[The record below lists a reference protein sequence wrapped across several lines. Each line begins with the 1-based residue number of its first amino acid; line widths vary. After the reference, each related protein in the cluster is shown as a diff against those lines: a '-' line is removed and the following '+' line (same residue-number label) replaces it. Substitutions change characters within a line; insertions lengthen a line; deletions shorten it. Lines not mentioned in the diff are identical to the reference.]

1 MRWFPCV
8 LSKRMHEE
16 ESWQVLGA
24 LGMFVDLF
32 VVQKCTTAC
41 LHPGY
46 VYSQKW
52 IFIIVPICMTHIY
65 TPYCLVLRL
74 NWQET
79 GDGACYADQSASL
92 YSGIFIYSLRISRQL
107 WDSIQNSQDL
117 SCIHKCTQVT
127 RLAPLIILL
136 SKPQQSS
143 CRLRWMIVCIG
154 RHANVYALLHNSLI
168 TALLPHTY
176 TRFSAIIISQGHS

>member
-1 MRWFPCV
+1 MF
-8 LSKRMHEE
+8 LSKRMHKE
-16 ESWQVLGA
+16 ESWQVSGA
-24 LGMFVDLF
+24 LGMLVDLF
-32 VVQKCTTAC
+32 AVQKCTTVC
-41 LHPGY
+41 LYPGI

-65 TPYCLVLRL
+65 TPYCLALQL
-74 NWQET
+74 NWQQT
-79 GDGACYADQSASL
+79 GNSAYYVDQSVSPC
-92 YSGIFIYSLRISRQL
+92 SWIFIYSLSKSKQL
-107 WDSIQNSQDL
+107 WDSIQKPQDL
-117 SCIHKCTQVT
+117 SCICKRTQVT

-143 CRLRWMIVCIG
+143 RRLRWMIVCIG

-176 TRFSAIIISQGHS
+176 TRFSAIIIFQGHS